1 MKRHSY
7 IFVFNCVIKNMIPGS
22 NFYLKLGI
30 FLNGF
35 PKSLLVS
42 NILRNSRGI
51 DVKFIVFL

>member
-1 MKRHSY
+1 
-7 IFVFNCVIKNMIPGS
+7 MIPGS

-35 PKSLLVS
+35 PKILLVS
-42 NILRNSRGI
+42 NILKDSCGI